1 MNYPLMTALELRD
14 MLARGDVSP
23 SEIVRIAFAEIEKQ
37 EPRIHAFVEVFTD
50 RAVKRANELEQIPP
64 EKRGPLWGVPVAIK
78 DNLCLSGKSTT
89 CASKI
94 LEGFVAPYTATAVKA
109 LEEAGT
115 IIIGRTNMDEFAMGS
130 SCEHSIYGQ
139 TRNPWKEECVP
150 GGSSGGSAAAVASGE
165 VPLALG
171 SDTGGSI
178 RQPAAFCGAVGLKP
192 TYGRVSRYGLVAFA
206 SSLDQIGPIA
216 RNVGD
221 AALLL
226 KVISGHDQYDST
238 SLDVPVDDF
247 SDSVGAG
254 VRGMK
259 IGLPQEYFGQGLD
272 TIIKERIL
280 STVKNLEEM
289 GAGVEEISLPHTD
302 YAVATYYIIAPS
314 EASANLARFDGIKY
328 GWRST
333 QARDLRE
340 QYAETRGE
348 GFGIEVKRRIML
360 GTYAL
365 SAGYY
370 DAYYLKAQKVRTLI
384 MKDFHNAFKK
394 VDAIITPTT
403 PTTAFSLGEKLSDP
417 LQMYLADVFTIP
429 VNLAGLPAVSVPA
442 GWTEQCMPIGLQV
455 IGPALKESN
464 ILKVARAVE
473 QIIQTKK

>member
-1 MNYPLMTALELRD
+1 VNYPLITALELRN

-23 SEIVRIAFAEIEKQ
+23 SEVVRTALAEIEKQ
-37 EPRIHAFVEVFTD
+37 EPRIHAFIEVFRD
-50 RAVKRANELEQIPP
+50 RAVERTDELEQIPK

-78 DNLCLSGKSTT
+78 DNLCLSGKSAT

-94 LEGFVAPYTATAVKA
+94 LEGFVSPYTATAVKA
-109 LEEAGT
+109 LEEAGA

-150 GGSSGGSAAAVASGE
+150 GGSSGGSAAAVSSGE

-178 RQPAAFCGAVGLKP
+178 RQPAAFCGVVGLKP

-226 KVISGHDQYDST
+226 EIISGHDQHDST

-247 SDSVGAG
+247 SDSLKTG
-254 VRGMK
+254 VSKMK

-272 TIIKERIL
+272 AVIKERIL
-280 STVKNLEEM
+280 SVVKDLEKM
-289 GAGVEEISLPHTD
+289 GSSIEEISLPHTD

-314 EASANLARFDGIKY
+314 EASANLARFDGVKY
-328 GWRST
+328 GLRST
-333 QARDLRE
+333 RAENLRE
-340 QYAETRGE
+340 QYTETRGE
-348 GFGIEVKRRIML
+348 GFGTEVKRRIML

-384 MKDFHNAFKK
+384 VEDFHNAFKK

-403 PTTAFSLGEKLSDP
+403 PTTAFRLGEKLSDP

-429 VNLAGLPAVSVPA
+429 ANLAGLPAVSVPA

-464 ILKVARAVE
+464 ILRISKAVE
-473 QIIQTKK
+473 EIIQTRK